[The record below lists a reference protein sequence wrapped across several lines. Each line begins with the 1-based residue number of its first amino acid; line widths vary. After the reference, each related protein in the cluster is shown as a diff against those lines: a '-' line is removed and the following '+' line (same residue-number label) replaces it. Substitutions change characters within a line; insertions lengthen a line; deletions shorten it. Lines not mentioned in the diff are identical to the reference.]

1 MSDARDA
8 IRHVRAKVGKGVP
21 LLGVG
26 FSFGGCLMTAI
37 AGSVPQEE
45 HGLCGM
51 VRALRFLQTRP
62 VLFLIYLFLEV
73 VSCDFDGA
81 VDTHRCCCHCWVTL
95 AVDSRARGRLPLV
108 GLCFAVFM
116 HSVVWGFRVII

>member
-8 IRHVRAKVGKGVP
+8 IRHVRGKVGKGVP
-21 LLGVG
+21 VMGVG

-51 VRALRFLQTRP
+51 VSEYAIR
-62 VLFLIYLFLEV
+62 
-73 VSCDFDGA
+73 
-81 VDTHRCCCHCWVTL
+81 H
-95 AVDSRARGRLPLV
+95 
-108 GLCFAVFM
+108 
-116 HSVVWGFRVII
+116 

>member
-51 VRALRFLQTRP
+51 VRARRFLQTRP
-62 VLFLIYLFLEV
+62 VLFLIYFYF
-73 VSCDFDGA
+73 SKSSA
-81 VDTHRCCCHCWVTL
+81 VISTVQWILTVAAVT
-95 AVDSRARGRLPLV
+95 AG
-108 GLCFAVFM
+108 
-116 HSVVWGFRVII
+116 